1 MASEVTGT
9 YLPALVSQEVSLR
22 QVRNYV
28 DLESSLRRDA
38 DTDTDDD
45 AAVQVNLS
53 ADAQQML
60 ARGDDSDSSV
70 EASSQTPDQESDAQG
85 FSGTGGKTETSSAG
99 GLTDS
104 EKDLVKRLQ
113 ARDAEVRQHE
123 QQHMAA
129 AGELAI
135 GGPRYTYQI
144 GPDGK
149 SYAVGGS
156 VMLDTSI
163 DFSDPNAKEK
173 AAKIRRAANA
183 SGDNS
188 AADSAVSSRAAAL
201 EQQAVASG
209 DSKWS
214 VLQAYRPELNR
225 SAGSL
230 INRTA

>member
-1 MASEVTGT
+1 MASEITGT

-22 QVRNYV
+22 QVRNYA
-28 DLESSLRRDA
+28 DLESSWRRDA

-53 ADAQQML
+53 SDAQQML
-60 ARGDDSDSSV
+60 SKDDDGDSAV
-70 EASSQTPDQESDAQG
+70 EASSQTPDQDADAQG
-85 FSGTGGKTETSSAG
+85 FSGTGGSSTASA
-99 GLTDS
+99 GLTDA

-113 ARDAEVRQHE
+113 ARDGEVRQHE

-129 AGELAI
+129 AGELAV

-163 DFSDPNAKEK
+163 DFSDPNAKAK

-225 SAGSL
+225 PAGSL